1 MQDGAFESPGIS
13 AKGTSISASAVAHC
27 AMTKMDG
34 GFGKSRMHRE
44 REIRMVEFLAADE
57 TRKA

>member
-13 AKGTSISASAVAHC
+13 AKGTSISASAVAYS
-27 AMTKMDG
+27 AKKKIDG

-44 REIRMVEFLAADE
+44 TEISKTEFLAAGE
-57 TRKA
+57 THKV